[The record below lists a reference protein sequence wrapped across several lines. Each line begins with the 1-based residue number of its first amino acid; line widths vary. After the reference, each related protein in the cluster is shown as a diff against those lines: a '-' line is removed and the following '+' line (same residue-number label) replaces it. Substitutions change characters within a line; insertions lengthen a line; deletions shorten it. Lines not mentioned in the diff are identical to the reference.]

1 MIEIETDRL
10 LLRTFTMA
18 DMDEL
23 CLIFSDS
30 EVVKYLG
37 KGLPAGKEETEHALR
52 SIIRH
57 RKRHGYGRWAVTF
70 KRTQELIGYGGL
82 RCFHGTP
89 ELVYLLSKSYW
100 GQGLATELAMAS
112 LKHGFEKL
120 RFKHIVAMAN
130 QANKASHRVL
140 EKVGMTFEK
149 TARICDMDIFCYS
162 LSRTAYRSQQIKTKS
177 SPGEYAERDS
187 SNLSRRNPKRLVA

>member
-18 DMDEL
+18 DLEDL
-23 CLIFSDS
+23 RLIFSDP

-37 KGLPAGKEETEHALR
+37 SGKPAGRKETEYALR

-57 RKRHGYGRWAVTF
+57 RKRHGYGRWAVIF
-70 KRTQELIGYGGL
+70 KRTRELIGYGGL
-82 RCFHGTP
+82 RCYHGTP
-89 ELVYLLSKSYW
+89 ELVYLLAKSYW
-100 GQGLATELAMAS
+100 GNGLATELAVAS
-112 LKHGFEKL
+112 LRYGFEKL
-120 RFKHIVAMAN
+120 RFKRIVAMAN

-149 TARICDMDIFCYS
+149 TAHICNMDIVCYS
-162 LSRTAYRSQQIKTKS
+162 LSSAAYRSKQIKAGS
-177 SPGEYAERDS
+177 SPQEYTESDRD
-187 SNLSRRNPKRLVA
+187 NPGRPNPTRLVA